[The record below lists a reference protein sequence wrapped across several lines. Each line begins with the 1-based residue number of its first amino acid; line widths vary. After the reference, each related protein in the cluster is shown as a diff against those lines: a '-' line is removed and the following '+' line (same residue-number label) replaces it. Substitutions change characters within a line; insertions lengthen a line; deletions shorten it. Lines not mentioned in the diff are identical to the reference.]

1 MVDEG
6 YSNEKVQQISGASL
20 SAVSRWKR
28 QYKDEL
34 AGVTPKATG
43 LTAEQREIQGLKK
56 QLARA
61 KQDNEILKK
70 GCGFLHQGKSRV
82 ELIRQMKKAN
92 PNLQNQTTMR
102 CV

>member
-1 MVDEG
+1 MTKKERKKYTPEQKLEYAKLMVDEG
-6 YSNEKVQQISGASL
+6 YSNEQVQQISGASM

-34 AGVTPKATG
+34 GGVTPKATG
-43 LTAEQREIQGLKK
+43 LTEEQREIQSLKK

-70 GCGFLHQGKSRV
+70 AAAFFIRENH
-82 ELIRQMKKAN
+82 ELS
-92 PNLQNQTTMR
+92 
-102 CV
+102 

>member
-1 MVDEG
+1 MRARKVYSAEQKLEYAKLMVDEG
-6 YSNEKVQQISGASL
+6 YSNEQVQQISGASM

-28 QYKDEL
+28 QYRDEL
-34 AGVTPKATG
+34 AGITPKATG

-70 GCGFLHQGKSRV
+70 AAAFFIRENH
-82 ELIRQMKKAN
+82 ELS
-92 PNLQNQTTMR
+92 
-102 CV
+102 